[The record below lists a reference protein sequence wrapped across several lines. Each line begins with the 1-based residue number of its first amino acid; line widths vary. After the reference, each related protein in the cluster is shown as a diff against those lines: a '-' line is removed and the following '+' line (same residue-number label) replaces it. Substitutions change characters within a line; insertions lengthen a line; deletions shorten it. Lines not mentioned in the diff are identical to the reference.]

1 MKKYLTVFVILLLIS
16 AVLLPSGDALA
27 AERHFHPRISFDTAL
42 DNAAGL
48 SSPGKFYLS
57 ADVKATA
64 DIVISGETS
73 LCLNGHSLDM
83 GSFSILVPDGATFEL
98 YDCPESSSGVIKGT
112 DAENAVI
119 EVVGTFNLHSGKL
132 TAIGR
137 STVFNHG
144 FTSIVGGHI
153 YGSDI
158 MLIKTNGS
166 GLLNISGGVFEAA
179 GSGSALCMVESP
191 EDANAKK
198 RDYNVGVSGGKFSAQ
213 SGSEGSLIV
222 NAPKGRFVINTGAD
236 IKGFGC
242 PAVCVK
248 SGNFDA
254 YGGAVVSADSESAIV
269 GTGGK
274 VSLYYAYINSEEK
287 YGVDI
292 RDNAELLLSGSLDI
306 VGGLAGVHLAEGRVF
321 SMSDYGFYGDV
332 RISILTDKTPAEG
345 ERVAISTK
353 CDPKHYPHFLSAN
366 AGCSITYD
374 EAQGIIYTS
383 YDGSIAHSHDS
394 RNYVH
399 ALNSSYSDV
408 SKNNYYLESDINAPG
423 FFVGSVVNICLN
435 GHTLNLSNAIK
446 LYPNSTLNIFDCQGT
461 GKIQCGSVCIQDIND
476 GGAKLVVHQGSIVS
490 LGGCAVKLSGTD
502 SIVMKGGEIRADAPG
517 AFAVEVSGSGNS
529 ITLDAGSI
537 SGSGAAVNVVD
548 YYPTA
553 AELAAGDGSG
563 LIQLSLSGREGSLES
578 ENYAMMCSGTK
589 ESVIELG
596 ASPILN
602 GGIADISLSPAR
614 LIRTSEDFA
623 AEEKLRIEIQNGR
636 TAASLGVVADAAHA
650 AMFES
655 LDPVYTFMANENN
668 ALELVKSLPISPDAV
683 EINFGEKAVFEIQHG
698 SGSIHWYMRSPDG
711 LITLENATD
720 ASLETP
726 AGLSPGEYDVY
737 CLVTDGVEKYAS
749 DIAKLTVKKNSIVD
763 ISVNTESELL
773 YSGDTQQIFIEDSAK
788 TTDGRNA
795 DFTYSLDG
803 HSYSADVPVIGP
815 DSGEYTVY
823 YKVSAE
829 GCDDVYG
836 EFTVSIKEGKYTSV
850 SDENALRAKAII
862 VSALILVILCIVY
875 LLSKL
880 KAAAKKKK

>member
-1 MKKYLTVFVILLLIS
+1 
-16 AVLLPSGDALA
+16 
-27 AERHFHPRISFDTAL
+27 
-42 DNAAGL
+42 
-48 SSPGKFYLS
+48 
-57 ADVKATA
+57 
-64 DIVISGETS
+64 
-73 LCLNGHSLDM
+73 
-83 GSFSILVPDGATFEL
+83 
-98 YDCPESSSGVIKGT
+98 
-112 DAENAVI
+112 
-119 EVVGTFNLHSGKL
+119 
-132 TAIGR
+132 
-137 STVFNHG
+137 
-144 FTSIVGGHI
+144 
-153 YGSDI
+153 
-158 MLIKTNGS
+158 
-166 GLLNISGGVFEAA
+166 
-179 GSGSALCMVESP
+179 
-191 EDANAKK
+191 
-198 RDYNVGVSGGKFSAQ
+198 
-213 SGSEGSLIV
+213 
-222 NAPKGRFVINTGAD
+222 
-236 IKGFGC
+236 
-242 PAVCVK
+242 
-248 SGNFDA
+248 
-254 YGGAVVSADSESAIV
+254 
-269 GTGGK
+269 
-274 VSLYYAYINSEEK
+274 
-287 YGVDI
+287 
-292 RDNAELLLSGSLDI
+292 
-306 VGGLAGVHLAEGRVF
+306 
-321 SMSDYGFYGDV
+321 
-332 RISILTDKTPAEG
+332 
-345 ERVAISTK
+345 
-353 CDPKHYPHFLSAN
+353 
-366 AGCSITYD
+366 
-374 EAQGIIYTS
+374 
-383 YDGSIAHSHDS
+383 
-394 RNYVH
+394 
-399 ALNSSYSDV
+399 
-408 SKNNYYLESDINAPG
+408 
-423 FFVGSVVNICLN
+423 
-435 GHTLNLSNAIK
+435 
-446 LYPNSTLNIFDCQGT
+446 
-461 GKIQCGSVCIQDIND
+461 
-476 GGAKLVVHQGSIVS
+476 
-490 LGGCAVKLSGTD
+490 
-502 SIVMKGGEIRADAPG
+502 
-517 AFAVEVSGSGNS
+517 
-529 ITLDAGSI
+529 
-537 SGSGAAVNVVD
+537 
-548 YYPTA
+548 
-553 AELAAGDGSG
+553 
-563 LIQLSLSGREGSLES
+563 
-578 ENYAMMCSGTK
+578 MMCSGTK

-636 TAASLGVVADAAHA
+636 TAANLGVVADAAHA

-795 DFTYSLDG
+795 DFSYSLDG

-815 DSGEYTVY
+815 DSGEYTIY